1 MCQRY
6 VAFLRAISNVGMKPF
21 RDRMEA
27 LEFTDVE
34 SYGMSGNLLFN
45 ARGSDKAAMEK
56 RIAARLGTPAFVRT
70 RTELTRIVG
79 QDPFDSSILFLDRAP
94 TKAKREAFRGL
105 DFEARPPVL
114 RGKTAYFVYPAN
126 LRGKRTPLDFEKAL
140 GVQGT
145 FRSSRVVRRILEI
158 MSGNDAESRR
168 K

>member
-1 MCQRY
+1 MNRKY
-6 VAFLRAISNVGMKPF
+6 VAFLRAISNVGMRPF

-27 LEFTDVE
+27 LGFTDVE

-45 ARGSDKAAMEK
+45 ARGNDRATMEK

-70 RTELTRIVG
+70 RTELTRIVS
-79 QDPFDSSILFLDRAP
+79 QDPFDSSILFMGRAP

-105 DFEARPPVL
+105 DFQARPPVL
-114 RGKTAYFVYPAN
+114 RGKTVYFVYPAK
-126 LRGKRTPLDFEKAL
+126 LRGKRTPLDFEKVL

-145 FRSSRVVRRILEI
+145 FRSSRVIRRILEI
-158 MSGNDAESRR
+158 MSGDDAESRR